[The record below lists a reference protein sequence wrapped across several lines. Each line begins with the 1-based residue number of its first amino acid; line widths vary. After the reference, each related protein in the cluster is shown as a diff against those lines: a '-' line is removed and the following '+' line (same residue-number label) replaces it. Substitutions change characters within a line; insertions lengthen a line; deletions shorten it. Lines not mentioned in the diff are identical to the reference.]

1 MPPLRRAAKIASPP
15 GSRASARKSP
25 PREIA
30 RLEPTLASH
39 RVAPA
44 PRRRDIRVLGTDL
57 DGTFL
62 AGSDRA
68 RNALIAH
75 FRDHPERRLLY
86 VTGRSAASVR
96 ALIADGLLP
105 QPDAMICD
113 VGAFV
118 VTDDAPDVAAELLAE
133 IHAAWGDS
141 GAQARAALAGLA
153 GLRLQED
160 FGPYR
165 VSYYCNDPAIAAEAA
180 ARLADLDCD
189 VLASGGCYLD
199 VLPRGINKGTTL
211 RRLVAEW
218 GAPGEA
224 VLAAGDSAND
234 LSMFHAGVCAV
245 AVGNSDADLL
255 AQMPAGDHLL
265 RADGPGCDG
274 ILEALDAF
282 GVELPRV

>member
-1 MPPLRRAAKIASPP
+1 MRRAATIASPS
-15 GSRASARKSP
+15 GCRASPRQPS

-30 RLEPTLASH
+30 RLEPTPASH
-39 RVAPA
+39 RVASI
-44 PRRRDIRVLGTDL
+44 PRRRDIRILGTDL

-62 AGSDRA
+62 AGSVRA
-68 RNALIAH
+68 RRTLTAH
-75 FRDHPERRLLY
+75 FRDHAERRLLF

-96 ALIADGLLP
+96 ALIAEGLLP
-105 QPDAMICD
+105 EPDAMICD

-118 VTDDAPDVAAELLAE
+118 VTDDAPEVAAELLAE
-133 IHAAWGDS
+133 IHAAWGDR
-141 GAQARAALAGLA
+141 GTRVRAALSHLP
-153 GLRLQED
+153 GLRMQDE

-165 VSYYCNDPAIAAEAA
+165 VSYYCNDPAVAAEAA
-180 ARLADLDCD
+180 ASVADLECD

-211 RRLVAEW
+211 RRLLAEW
-218 GAPGEA
+218 DAPSDS

-234 LSMFHAGVCAV
+234 LSMFHAGLPAV
-245 AVGNSDADLL
+245 AVGNSDAELL
-255 AQMPAGDHLL
+255 ARLPVGEHVL

-274 ILEALDAF
+274 ILEALNAF